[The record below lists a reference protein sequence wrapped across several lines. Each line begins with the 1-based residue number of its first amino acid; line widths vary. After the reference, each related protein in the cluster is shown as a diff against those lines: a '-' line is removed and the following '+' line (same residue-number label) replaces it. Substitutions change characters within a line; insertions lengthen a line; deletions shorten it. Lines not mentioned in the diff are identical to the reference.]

1 MGRDESLRA
10 GGGEGG
16 GQRGK
21 RSRGSSRS
29 PVSEMGAGVLGG
41 GRKAMLE
48 EVQGAEYT
56 EQPFAKNRFM
66 VWGFRV
72 SYRIWC

>member
-56 EQPFAKNRFM
+56 EQPFAKK
-66 VWGFRV
+66 
-72 SYRIWC
+72 